1 MKAVLLL
8 TAYCKE
14 LLGQQR
20 AFSQE
25 DLIRLSGGSNT
36 GKSTGSE
43 DFAYFSHEVPS
54 IMLAMAAG
62 KPQDGYQYPQHHPK
76 VTFDETALSYGAAV
90 YAYNA
95 MRWLEEHV

>member
-95 MRWLEEHV
+95 MR